1 MIAAN
6 KLLNINLNRPSFF
19 PDEFIEGTVEL
30 NVTTQIVLNEITL
43 SLFQLE
49 NWIELA
55 SVPISETHRE
65 QLLIMNLDIKRT
77 LNINTDLV
85 NLSPGR
91 FIFPFK
97 FQLPNKNI
105 NPCFEFPSSEIKAYI
120 RYSIDAKIVSPFI
133 NGSTSK
139 YVLFKS
145 RPKIDNGGGSK
156 FTSSVDVYKWNIFSE
171 GKITLNVSL
180 LNHENNIKN
189 GSQINFNSDID
200 NSKGKLNTQEC
211 KVNLI
216 RKLNLKKKNN
226 SKNKTVENV
235 CISQTFK
242 TQVKPGNKQTF
253 NFSINLKDMDKKTF
267 NLQNEKLPYF
277 NIPEISFLLPSVKST
292 TIECDYT
299 MKVTLYFDSFVAH
312 KHRPRVFVPINI
324 CHQNMQEYE
333 SLINYNLMLNNNNN
347 NNNYQNNNNN
357 YQNNNI
363 ITTNNMNN
371 INQNNDINNEDY
383 ELPSQE
389 EIERKKDNNIDI
401 MEEDAPAP
409 AFGFT
414 NNI

>member
-1 MIAAN
+1 M
-6 KLLNINLNRPSFF
+6 
-19 PDEFIEGTVEL
+19 EL

-55 SVPISETHRE
+55 SIPISETHRE
-65 QLLIMNLDIKRT
+65 QLLIMSLNIKRT

-120 RYSIDAKIVSPFI
+120 RYSIDAKIVSPYI
-133 NGSTSK
+133 NGATSK

-145 RPKIDNGGGSK
+145 RPKVDNGGGGK
-156 FTSSVDVYKWNIFSE
+156 FISSVDIYKWNIFSE
-171 GKITLNVSL
+171 GNTTLNVSL

-189 GSQINFNSDID
+189 GSQINFNIDID
-200 NSKGKLNTQEC
+200 NTRGKLNTQEC

-216 RKLNLKKKNN
+216 CKLNLKKKNN
-226 SKNKTVENV
+226 SKNKTIENI
-235 CISQTFK
+235 CISQIFK
-242 TQVKPGNKQTF
+242 TKVKQGNKQTF
-253 NFSINLKDMDKKTF
+253 NFSIDLKDMDKKTF

-277 NIPEISFLLPSVKST
+277 NIPEISFLLPSVKSP
-292 TIECDYT
+292 TIECDYI

-312 KHRPRVFVPINI
+312 KHRPRVFIPINI

-347 NNNYQNNNNN
+347 N

-363 ITTNNMNN
+363 INTNNMNN
-371 INQNNDINNEDY
+371 INQNNDINNEEY

-389 EIERKKDNNIDI
+389 EIEIKKDNNIDF
-401 MEEDAPAP
+401 MEDPSSNAPAP